1 MIYKVVMLRLNHW
14 GKRLLTITTKKKTH
28 WMLKNFVFNYAFSQ
42 HLQVYVLAEFKR
54 SQGMLFINGLA
65 SINFSSKLLH
75 IQRQ

>member
-1 MIYKVVMLRLNHW
+1 MLRLNHW

-28 WMLKNFVFNYAFSQ
+28 WLPKNFVFNYAFSQ
-42 HLQVYVLAEFKR
+42 HLQVYVLAEFQTNSR
-54 SQGMLFINGLA
+54 CYFINGLA